1 MKAEYEITEE
11 DGSELE
17 EPTEEEK
24 KNVKIE
30 KILSDL
36 LGL

>member
-1 MKAEYEITEE
+1 MEE

-17 EPTEEEK
+17 EISEDEEK
-24 KNVKIE
+24 EE
-30 KILSDL
+30 KRRFLSDL